1 MAPSGRNW
9 APLTKAITDEAGQA
23 QICFLPAALN
33 KVQARGE
40 QGAECKSDRGERA
53 VIGVVEDMQVFVPQ
67 KAWYATTTQK
77 HPIPPGIGLIEQLTP
92 KNRSLGQNCPTLLCW
107 PCRPGGGD
115 GPVSRD

>member
-53 VIGVVEDMQVFVPQ
+53 VIGVVEDMQSV
-67 KAWYATTTQK
+67 
-77 HPIPPGIGLIEQLTP
+77 
-92 KNRSLGQNCPTLLCW
+92 CPTEGMVCHNNSKASNFH
-107 PCRPGGGD
+107 PA
-115 GPVSRD
+115 